1 MATSTALR
9 ESTVR
14 MTSYP
19 MAPTVRKAAVG
30 SPPISRSTTRP
41 REMSDVGQR
50 GFTLLEMVCVLAI
63 IALLAA
69 VLLPFIPHETS
80 RSRLQAYALQT
91 AALLKTDRNA
101 AIRRQTSVA
110 TLVDAEARAIR
121 SGASQASIVIPD
133 DVRFDALLPQTC
145 GRQAALSTISFFANG
160 TSCGGS
166 ITLTRFDAGYE
177 IRVNWLTGRIE
188 VAPRDI
194 AAN

>member
-1 MATSTALR
+1 MS
-9 ESTVR
+9 ES
-14 MTSYP
+14 
-19 MAPTVRKAAVG
+19 G
-30 SPPISRSTTRP
+30 L
-41 REMSDVGQR
+41 R

-91 AALLKTDRNA
+91 AALLKIDRNA

-121 SGASQASIVIPD
+121 SGTSRAVVVIPD
-133 DVRFDALLPQTC
+133 DVRFDALLPETC
-145 GRQAALSTISFFANG
+145 RRQAALSTISFFANG
-160 TSCGGS
+160 TSCGGA
-166 ITLTRFDAGYE
+166 IALTRFDVGYE

-188 VAPRDI
+188 VTPRDT
-194 AAN
+194 ANN